1 MFRNPL
7 GYCTAL
13 DGSAIGA
20 SLTLNGCLERGKAGR
35 ESAASPPLNE
45 RSLHQLRS
53 EGVSALSAVVWGVLP
68 GSSED
73 PPAVAAAAA
82 EVEEGVGEGY
92 VPVSLV
98 SAVDLG

>member
-1 MFRNPL
+1 M
-7 GYCTAL
+7 
-13 DGSAIGA
+13 
-20 SLTLNGCLERGKAGR
+20 
-35 ESAASPPLNE
+35 
-45 RSLHQLRS
+45 
-53 EGVSALSAVVWGVLP
+53 SAVVWGVLP

-82 EVEEGVGEGY
+82 AEEEEGVGEGY